1 MRKCILFLTFILGAV
16 QLQAQ
21 GCVPDITLTT
31 YETTTPVLHQASNTV
46 VGSSG
51 YGVSP
56 GYDSTLRAGVLVE
69 LKDDVYIKS
78 GALFLAHIAPCGK
91 PKARQ
96 QGLSDKSAA
105 VSALMAYP
113 NPVESTL
120 NLSVD
125 HAELS
130 KITLATLD
138 GKVIATH
145 EAKNETS
152 LQLEL
157 GNYSSGIY
165 LITVETADGQVFRDK
180 IVKN

>member
-31 YETTTPVLHQASNTV
+31 YDTTTPVLHQASNTV

-78 GALFLAHIAPCGK
+78 GALFLAQIAPCGK

-105 VSALMAYP
+105 ISALTAYP
-113 NPVESTL
+113 NPVQSTL

-125 HAELS
+125 QAELS

-157 GNYSSGIY
+157 GDYPSGIY
-165 LITVETADGQVFRDK
+165 LITVETVDGQVFRDK

>member
-1 MRKCILFLTFILGAV
+1 MRKLTLFLTFLLGAV
-16 QLQAQ
+16 QLHAQ
-21 GCVPDITLTT
+21 GCVPDISLNT
-31 YETTTPVLHQASNTV
+31 YEIVTPVLHQASNTIV
-46 VGSSG
+46 ASSG

-56 GYDSTLRAGVLVE
+56 GYDSTLRAGVLIE

-78 GALFLAHIAPCGK
+78 GSLFLAQIAPCGK

-96 QGLSDKSAA
+96 QATSGKSAA
-105 VSALMAYP
+105 ISALSLYP
-113 NPVESTL
+113 NPVKSTL

-125 HAELS
+125 QTELS
-130 KITLATLD
+130 KITLASLD
-138 GKVIATH
+138 GKVIATR
-145 EAKNETS
+145 EALNETS

-157 GNYSSGIY
+157 GNYPAGIY

>member
-1 MRKCILFLTFILGAV
+1 MRKLILFLTFILGAV
-16 QLQAQ
+16 QLHAQ

-51 YGVSP
+51 YGVGS

-91 PKARQ
+91 PRAT
-96 QGLSDKSAA
+96 LSDKA
-105 VSALMAYP
+105 VAISALSVYP
-113 NPVESTL
+113 NPVKSTL

-125 HAELS
+125 NSELS
-130 KITLATLD
+130 KITLASLD
-138 GKVIATH
+138 GKVIAIH
-145 EAKNETS
+145 ETKNETS

-157 GNYSSGIY
+157 GNYPSGIY
-165 LITVETADGQVFRDK
+165 LITVETTDGQVFRDK